1 MANHQQMTKHHR
13 NMPKIEQGE
22 GFSQIRRKKLEGK
35 DKSSTDD
42 EKHHVNMPQIK
53 QGEGFLKE
61 RIIFLNNV
69 SLDAFGLNKSL
80 D

>member
-1 MANHQQMTKHHR
+1 MTNHQQMTKHHR

-42 EKHHVNMPQIK
+42 EKHHVNMPKIK
-53 QGEGFLKE
+53 LGEGF
-61 RIIFLNNV
+61 
-69 SLDAFGLNKSL
+69 
-80 D
+80 